1 MEIALLVPIA
11 FKQTAFSQDENVIVL
26 AGDIGGTKANMSL
39 CKFTAQGMEVVKEKR
54 YVSKDHISFTDII
67 SDFIEGLP
75 NPQKVCLSVAG
86 PVIDGK
92 VKFTN
97 LSWQIDMNE
106 ISQTLGGSPVAILN
120 DLEATAYGLAALKP
134 DELHTLHQGTNETP
148 GNIGILAAGTG
159 LGEAGLFFDGS
170 RYHPFATEGGHC
182 DYAPR
187 TKQDL
192 GILYFLQARH
202 EHVSWER
209 LLSGNGIVTIWE
221 YLTQIENKPKP
232 SWILEAMKTTDP
244 AAVISN
250 AAKEAKCSTCV
261 EAIKLFDRFLAIEA
275 ANMILKF
282 KATGGLYLAGGIAP
296 KILSLLDPQTWK
308 EIFESSGRMKHLL
321 NTVSVHV
328 MLNEKAPMLGS
339 IYYAGLNM

>member
-11 FKQTAFSQDENVIVL
+11 FKQTAFSHDENVIVL

-39 CKFTAQGMEVVKEKR
+39 CKFTAKGMEVVKEKR
-54 YVSKDHISFTDII
+54 YVSKDHVSFTDII

-97 LSWQIDMNE
+97 LSWQIDKNE
-106 ISQTLGGSPVAILN
+106 ISATLGGSPVAILN
-120 DLEATAYGLAALKP
+120 DLEATAFGLAALKP
-134 DELHTLHQGTNETP
+134 EELHTLHQGTNETP

-232 SWILEAMKTTDP
+232 AWILDAMKITDP

-261 EAIKLFDRFLAIEA
+261 EAIQLFDRFLAIEA

-296 KILSLLDPQTWK
+296 KIIHLLNPTTWK

>member
-11 FKQTAFSQDENVIVL
+11 FKQTKFAHDENVIVL

-39 CKFTAQGMEVVKEKR
+39 CKFTASGMEVVKEKR

-67 SDFIEGLP
+67 SNFIEGSP

-86 PVIDGK
+86 PVLDGK

-97 LSWQIDMNE
+97 LSWQIDIKE
-106 ISQTLGGSPVAILN
+106 ISKTLGGSPVAILN

-134 DELHTLHQGTNETP
+134 EELHTLHQGTNETP

-221 YLTQIENKPKP
+221 YLTQVENKPKP
-232 SWILEAMKTTDP
+232 QWILDAMKTTDP

-250 AAKEAKCSTCV
+250 AAKDAQCSTCL

-296 KILSLLDPQTWK
+296 KIINLLNPTTWK

-321 NTVSVHV
+321 NTVSVYV

>member
-1 MEIALLVPIA
+1 MEIELLVPIA
-11 FKQTAFSQDENVIVL
+11 FKQTEFSNNENVIVL

-39 CKFTAQGMEVVKEKR
+39 CKFTAKGMEVVKEKR
-54 YVSKDHISFTDII
+54 YVSKDYVSFTDII
-67 SDFIEGLP
+67 SDFIDGLP

-86 PVIDGK
+86 PVIDGN

-97 LSWQIDMNE
+97 LSWQIDRVE
-106 ISQTLGGSPVAILN
+106 ISKTLGGSPVAILN

-148 GNIGILAAGTG
+148 GNIAILAAGTG

-170 RYHPFATEGGHC
+170 CYHPFATEGGHC

-221 YLTQIENKPKP
+221 YLTQMENKPKP
-232 SWILEAMKTTDP
+232 EWILEAMKTTDP

-250 AAKEAKCSTCV
+250 AAKDAKCSTCV

-296 KILSLLDPQTWK
+296 KIITLLNPETWK

>member
-1 MEIALLVPIA
+1 MVHLFLKGISPTFEVPLQAACFGVPGPNVHGVVQPSNLGWKIEVNALPRL
-11 FKQTAFSQDENVIVL
+11 
-26 AGDIGGTKANMSL
+26 
-39 CKFTAQGMEVVKEKR
+39 
-54 YVSKDHISFTDII
+54 
-67 SDFIEGLP
+67 
-75 NPQKVCLSVAG
+75 
-86 PVIDGK
+86 
-92 VKFTN
+92 
-97 LSWQIDMNE
+97 
-106 ISQTLGGSPVAILN
+106 LGIPRVAILN
-120 DLEATAYGLAALKP
+120 DLESTAYGISALRQS
-134 DELHTLHQGTNETP
+134 DFAVLQAGSGSHA
-148 GNIGILAAGTG
+148 GNQCVIAPGTG
-159 LGEAGLFFDGS
+159 LGEAGLFWDGKS
-170 RYHPFATEGGHC
+170 YHPFATEGGHC

-192 GILYFLQARH
+192 GILTFLQARH

-221 YLTQIENKPKP
+221 FLTQVEFKPKP
-232 SWILEAMKTTDP
+232 QWILDAMETTDP

-250 AAKEAKCSTCV
+250 AAKEAKCTTCV

-282 KATGGLYLAGGIAP
+282 KSTGGLFLAGGIAP
-296 KILSLLDPQTWK
+296 KIITMLDPVTWK

-321 NTVSVHV
+321 NTVSVYV

>member
-11 FKQTAFSQDENVIVL
+11 FKQTKFSHDENVIVL

-39 CKFTAQGMEVVKEKR
+39 CKFTANGMEVVKEKR
-54 YVSKDHISFTDII
+54 YVSKDHVSFTDII
-67 SDFIEGLP
+67 NDFIAGLP

-97 LSWQIDMNE
+97 LSWQIDRNE
-106 ISQTLGGSPVAILN
+106 ISETLGGSPVTILN

-134 DELHTLHQGTNETP
+134 EELHTLHQGTNETP

-221 YLTQIENKPKP
+221 YLTQMENKPKP
-232 SWILEAMKTTDP
+232 EWISEAMKISDP

-250 AAKEAKCSTCV
+250 AAKDAKCITCI
-261 EAIKLFDRFLAIEA
+261 EAIQLFDRFLAIEA

-296 KILSLLDPQTWK
+296 KIINLLNPATWK

>member
-1 MEIALLVPIA
+1 MEIELLVPIA
-11 FKQTAFSQDENVIVL
+11 FKQTEFSNNENVIVL

-39 CKFTAQGMEVVKEKR
+39 CKFTAKGMEVVKEKR
-54 YVSKDHISFTDII
+54 YVSKDYVSFTDII
-67 SDFIEGLP
+67 SDFIDGLP

-97 LSWQIDMNE
+97 LSWQIDRVE
-106 ISQTLGGSPVAILN
+106 ISKTLGGSPVAILN

-134 DELHTLHQGTNETP
+134 DELHTLHQGTNQTP
-148 GNIGILAAGTG
+148 GNIAILAAGTG

-170 RYHPFATEGGHC
+170 CYHPFATEGGHC

-221 YLTQIENKPKP
+221 YLTQMENKPKP
-232 SWILEAMKTTDP
+232 EWILEAMKTTDP

-250 AAKEAKCSTCV
+250 AAKDAKCSTCV

-296 KILSLLDPQTWK
+296 KIITLLNPETWK

>member
-11 FKQTAFSQDENVIVL
+11 FKQTAFANDENVIVL

-39 CKFTAQGMEVVKEKR
+39 CKFTANGMEVVKEKR
-54 YVSKDHISFTDII
+54 YVSKDHVSFTDII
-67 SDFIEGLP
+67 SDFIAGLP

-97 LSWQIDMNE
+97 LSWQIDRNE

-134 DELHTLHQGTNETP
+134 EELHTLHQGTNETP

-221 YLTQIENKPKP
+221 YLTQMENKPKP
-232 SWILEAMKTTDP
+232 AWIVEAMETTDP

-250 AAKEAKCSTCV
+250 AAREAKCSTCV

-296 KILSLLDPQTWK
+296 KIIQMLDPKTWK

>member
-11 FKQTAFSQDENVIVL
+11 FKQTKFAHDENVIVL

-39 CKFTAQGMEVVKEKR
+39 CKFTASGMEVVKEKR

-67 SDFIEGLP
+67 SNFIEGSP

-97 LSWQIDMNE
+97 LSWQIDIKE
-106 ISQTLGGSPVAILN
+106 ISKTLGGSPVAILN

-134 DELHTLHQGTNETP
+134 EELHTLHQGTNETP

-221 YLTQIENKPKP
+221 YLTQVENKPKP
-232 SWILEAMKTTDP
+232 QWILDAMKTTDP

-250 AAKEAKCSTCV
+250 AAKDAQCSTCL

-282 KATGGLYLAGGIAP
+282 KATGG
-296 KILSLLDPQTWK
+296 
-308 EIFESSGRMKHLL
+308 
-321 NTVSVHV
+321 
-328 MLNEKAPMLGS
+328 
-339 IYYAGLNM
+339 

>member
-11 FKQTAFSQDENVIVL
+11 FKQTEFSNDENIIVL

-39 CKFTAQGMEVVKEKR
+39 CKFTANGMEVVKEKR

-67 SDFIEGLP
+67 SDFLEGFP

-97 LSWQIDMNE
+97 LSWQVDKNE
-106 ISQTLGGSPVAILN
+106 ISAKLGGSPVTILN
-120 DLEATAYGLAALKP
+120 DLEATAYGLAALKRE
-134 DELHTLHQGTNETP
+134 ELYTLHEGTNETP

-159 LGEAGLFFDGS
+159 LGEAGLFWDGKA
-170 RYHPFATEGGHC
+170 YHPFATEGGHC

-221 YLTQIENKPKP
+221 YLTEMEQKPKP
-232 SWILEAMKTTDP
+232 QWLLDEMKIMDP

-250 AAKEAKCSTCV
+250 AAKEAKCTTCI

-282 KATGGLYLAGGIAP
+282 KATGGLFLAGGIAP
-296 KILSLLDPQTWK
+296 KIITLLNPTTWN

-321 NTVSVHV
+321 KTVSVYV

>member
-11 FKQTAFSQDENVIVL
+11 FKQTKFAHDENVIVL

-39 CKFTAQGMEVVKEKR
+39 CKFTASGMEVVKEKR

-67 SDFIEGLP
+67 SNFIEGSP

-97 LSWQIDMNE
+97 LSWQIDIKE
-106 ISQTLGGSPVAILN
+106 ISKTLGGSPVAILN
-120 DLEATAYGLAALKP
+120 DLEATAYGLVALKP
-134 DELHTLHQGTNETP
+134 EELHTLHQGTNETP

-221 YLTQIENKPKP
+221 YLTQVENKPKP
-232 SWILEAMKTTDP
+232 QWILDAMKTTDP

-250 AAKEAKCSTCV
+250 AAKDAQCSTCL

-296 KILSLLDPQTWK
+296 KIINLLNPTTWK

-321 NTVSVHV
+321 NTVSVYV

>member
-1 MEIALLVPIA
+1 M
-11 FKQTAFSQDENVIVL
+11 
-26 AGDIGGTKANMSL
+26 
-39 CKFTAQGMEVVKEKR
+39 
-54 YVSKDHISFTDII
+54 
-67 SDFIEGLP
+67 
-75 NPQKVCLSVAG
+75 AG

-97 LSWQIDMNE
+97 LSWQIDIKE
-106 ISQTLGGSPVAILN
+106 ISKTLGGSPVAILN

-134 DELHTLHQGTNETP
+134 EELHTLHQGTNETP

-221 YLTQIENKPKP
+221 YLTQVENKPKP
-232 SWILEAMKTTDP
+232 QWILDAMKTTDP

-250 AAKEAKCSTCV
+250 AAKDAQCSTCL

-296 KILSLLDPQTWK
+296 KIINLLNPTTWK

-321 NTVSVHV
+321 NTVSVYV

>member
-1 MEIALLVPIA
+1 MEIELLIPIA
-11 FKQTAFSQDENVIVL
+11 FKQTHFSNDANILVL
-26 AGDIGGTKANMSL
+26 AGDIGGTKANMAL
-39 CKFTAQGMEVVKEKR
+39 CEFRATGMEVVKEKR
-54 YVSKDHISFTDII
+54 YISKNHNSFIDII
-67 SDFIEGLP
+67 SDFVEGYP
-75 NPQKVCLSVAG
+75 NPEKVCLSVAG

-97 LSWQIDMNE
+97 LSWQIDRNE
-106 ISQTLGGSPVAILN
+106 ISKKLGGSPIAILN

-134 DELHTLHQGTNETP
+134 EELYTLHKGTNETP

-159 LGEAGLFFDGS
+159 LGEAGMFYDGKN
-170 RYHPFATEGGHC
+170 YHPFATEGGHC

-192 GILYFLQARH
+192 GILYFLQARY

-221 YLTQIENKPKP
+221 YLTEMEEKPRPK
-232 SWILEAMKTTDP
+232 WLLDAMKTTDP

-250 AAKEAKCSTCV
+250 AAKDAKCTTCI

-296 KILSLLDPQTWK
+296 KIISLLDPANWK
-308 EIFESSGRMKHLL
+308 NVFESSGRMKHLL

-328 MLNEKAPMLGS
+328 MMNEKAPMLGS

>member
-11 FKQTAFSQDENVIVL
+11 FKQTAFSHDENVIVL